1 MTNIN
6 TRDGLENLRTVSKRF
21 RSCFRNDKKPEKD
34 RKGSKTMGGLFLIP
48 TKTLKTESRRFWEYR
63 NTAILDEI
71 YRNTAWKIVQ
81 YRNTANPN
89 VPLYKPTKKSKYMY
103 SLLVYKK
110 KTTQTIQYTR
120 TINGTASLVE
130 AISSIQKEFK
140 STGHYK
146 IQSVT
151 CSCANVDRS
160 ETKEMMKNQRQRL
173 ISRPKGQQ
181 STQ

>member
-1 MTNIN
+1 MNAQGFLCGFPAIVSVVSIN
-6 TRDGLENLRTVSKRF
+6 PR
-21 RSCFRNDKKPEKD
+21 RSQ
-34 RKGSKTMGGLFLIP
+34 SH
-48 TKTLKTESRRFWEYR
+48 
-63 NTAILDEI
+63 
-71 YRNTAWKIVQ
+71 
-81 YRNTANPN
+81 
-89 VPLYKPTKKSKYMY
+89 MY

-110 KTTQTIQYTR
+110 NNTQTFQYTR

-173 ISRPKGQQ
+173 IHALKASNRLNNRFQEMQ
-181 STQ
+181 SKVE